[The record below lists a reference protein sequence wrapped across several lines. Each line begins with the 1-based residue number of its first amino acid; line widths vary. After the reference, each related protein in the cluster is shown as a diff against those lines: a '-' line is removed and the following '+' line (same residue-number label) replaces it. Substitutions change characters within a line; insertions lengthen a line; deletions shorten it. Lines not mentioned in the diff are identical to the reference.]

1 MLLNIP
7 IGNITALPNYRQ
19 IDEDPAELEQLVAS
33 VKKDGIF
40 QPVLVRTHKTEPD
53 RYELI
58 FGNRR
63 FAAAQLAQLETIPA
77 QVKEVADDNILE
89 VQVIENLQR
98 KDVHPMDEAAAY
110 KAYKEKNGCDVKE
123 LAAKFSKPER
133 YIAHRLA
140 LTTLIPELQKDFL
153 KKQLTIAQAEVFAKL
168 NPEQQKELMKAET
181 QYGTRYASSVAD
193 LHDEINRLFLHDL
206 GKAPFDKNDA
216 TLLPKAGACSS
227 CQKRTACR
235 TLLFEDVA
243 KEDHCL
249 DGKCFSMKIDLHLVK
264 KANDI
269 IAHEPNIAFAVEQY
283 SDNPPK
289 RIIDEAKKMKVPVYT
304 NGYYDHKWGKFTDG
318 RKVFMLNGS
327 KKGKIVTVYFQSK
340 EKGKGSNEEV
350 STEMQIA
357 AINQRLER
365 SEELLYEKYMEK
377 VNKFTDEFINNKAEL
392 GSEWKLELSTQFDV
406 LTRYLWFLTVDKW
419 DDEFLESIGLT
430 EKEEENYAKFP
441 EQLYIKLLMLDKQ
454 QQLELFAK
462 CFFDQIGRPTS
473 KTHRSYMLEQFAG
486 WIGMDLSHLRFE
498 MNTELE
504 KKRLSATARIE
515 KLQKELPAVKAST
528 KKKKKNEAAAE
539 ATQ

>member
-19 IDEDPAELEQLVAS
+19 IDEEPAELEQLVAS

-40 QPVLVRTHKTEPD
+40 QPVLLRPHKTEPD

-77 QVKEVADDNILE
+77 QVKEVADDDILE

-140 LTTLIPELQKDFL
+140 LTTLIPDLQKDFL

-168 NPEQQKELMKAET
+168 NPEQQKELMKVET
-181 QYGTRYASSVAD
+181 RYGTRYESSVAD
-193 LHDEINRLFLHDL
+193 LHDEINRLFMHNLS
-206 GKAPFDKNDA
+206 KAPFDKNDA

-304 NGYYDHKWGKFTDG
+304 SGYYDSKFGSYTDAK
-318 RKVFMLNGS
+318 KVFMLNGS

-340 EKGKGSNEEV
+340 AKGKGSNEEV

-365 SEELLYEKYMEK
+365 AEELLYEKYMEK
-377 VNKFTDEFINNKAEL
+377 VMKLTTDFTENEEL
-392 GSEWKLELSTQFDV
+392 FKSDWALKEDGTFTV
-406 LTRYLWFLTVDKW
+406 LLHYWWYSQLHIW
-419 DDEFLESIGLT
+419 DDDFFKAIGL
-430 EKEEENYAKFP
+430 EENEEIETYDENP
-441 EQLYIKLLMLDKQ
+441 QLLFDRLQALAPADRLK
-454 QQLELFAK
+454 LFAK
-462 CFFDQIGRPTS
+462 SMLHYIGRTTQ
-473 KTHRSYMLEQFAG
+473 KTAKSFMYEKLAE
-486 WIGMDLSHLRFE
+486 WIGMDLTHFRFE

-528 KKKKKNEAAAE
+528 KKKKKEAA
-539 ATQ
+539 